1 MADPPNK
8 FSRFLMELKRRKTN
22 RVLVMYAAAA
32 FVVLQ
37 LADILIGGLS
47 LPGWVMT
54 LIIIIVATGFPVAV
68 IFSWVFDITPG
79 GIEKTKPLNLKRRN
93 KLEAQLRTWKETTMV
108 SLIVIIA
115 LIIFNIVRGNIQS
128 SEIKRTE
135 KSIAVLPFDNLT
147 PNEVLPF
154 TTDVVTSFIRT
165 GLNKTNVLQVRDR
178 WEVQEFRTID
188 RPIEEIAKK
197 LNVFFLVIGEM
208 VSSKELVIVNINLLR
223 YKKNKVDRIW
233 GNKYSFDPKG
243 KIDDLDEIPVDIVNA
258 LKIVLSDD
266 EKKRISKRP
275 TVNTAAFFNYME
287 GTAYQDDAYNGL
299 LYLSMGDSIFKDLSV
314 AKSFDRAIFFYDKA
328 IIADSTFALAYAK
341 RALTRAWGYK
351 AGHYTMDQMDKC
363 RSDAERALQIEND
376 LPDAK
381 IAYGFYYYYFKE
393 DYDKALEYF
402 REVAAKDPENS
413 NNNYYMALVLR
424 AQGKWEKSQALIKEV
439 VKYNL
444 QNPLFLT
451 NIGLSYHY
459 LHQYD
464 SAIYYQDRAIKILP
478 GWSGPYNNKIES
490 LVFRDGNT
498 AEAEIVL
505 DTAAK
510 RTTGGYLL
518 WIRIIFD
525 LYNGRYKEA
534 LLKAELGS
542 PSDFSENGTRS
553 LLLAEIYRNLNNPS
567 MAYEHY
573 KAALEYFNECLVN
586 NPDDPLFLSSFG
598 IAAAGLKERA
608 KALDAGQKA
617 ITLTKYNGAEKSD
630 RMIELA
636 QIYTMLGDYDKSLKI
651 LDELLKNPSNISIKL
666 LQLDPV
672 WKPLH
677 DKPEFKKLLLDYSNK
692 KYLN

>member
-1 MADPPNK
+1 MTDSPNK
-8 FSRFLMELKRRKTN
+8 FSRFLMELKRRKTD
-22 RVLVMYAAAA
+22 RVLVMYAAAS

-54 LIIIIVATGFPVAV
+54 LIIIIAATGFPVAAV
-68 IFSWVFDITPG
+68 FSWFFDITPG
-79 GIEKTKPLNLKRRN
+79 GIEKTKPLNVKRRN
-93 KLEAQLRTWKETTMV
+93 KLEAQVRTWKETTMI

-115 LIIFNIVRGNIQS
+115 LIIFNIARGNIQS
-128 SEIKRTE
+128 SDIKRTE
-135 KSIAVLPFDNLT
+135 KSIAVLPFNNLT

-154 TTDVVTSFIRT
+154 TTDVITSFIRM
-165 GLNKTNVLQVRDR
+165 GLNRTNILQVRER

-188 RPIEEIAKK
+188 RPIVDIAKK
-197 LNVFFLVIGEM
+197 LNVFFLVTGEM
-208 VSSKELVIVNINLLR
+208 VSSNELVLVNINLLR
-223 YKKNKVDRIW
+223 YKKNKIDRIW

-258 LKIVLSDD
+258 LKIVLSDA

-275 TVNTAAFFNYME
+275 TVNTAAFFNFME
-287 GTAYQDDAYNGL
+287 GTTYQDDAYNGF

-314 AKSFDRAIFFYDKA
+314 AKSFDNAISFYGKA
-328 IIADSTFALAYAK
+328 IKADSTFALAYAK
-341 RALTRAWGYK
+341 RALTRAWGYR
-351 AGHYTMDQMDKC
+351 AGHFTIDQMENC
-363 RSDAERALQIEND
+363 RSDAERALQIDNN

-402 REVAAKDPENS
+402 REVAARDPENS

-424 AQGKWEKSQALIKEV
+424 AQGKWKESQALIKKA
-439 VKYNL
+439 VKNNL

-451 NIGLSYHY
+451 NIGLSYHM

-464 SAIYYQDRAIKILP
+464 TAIYYQDRAIKILP
-478 GWSGPYNNKIES
+478 GWSAPYNNKIES
-490 LVFRDGNT
+490 LLFRDGTT

-510 RTTGGYLL
+510 RTTGGYLP

-553 LLLAEIYRNLNNPS
+553 LLMAEIYTNLNNPS

-573 KAALEYFNECLVN
+573 KAALEYFNKCLADI
-586 NPDDPLFLSSFG
+586 PDDPAILSSIG
-598 IAAAGLKERA
+598 IAAAGLKDRA
-608 KALDAGQKA
+608 RALDAGQKA
-617 ITLTKYNGAEKSD
+617 ITLTRYNGSDKSD
-630 RMIELA
+630 RMVEMA
-636 QIYTMLGDYDKSLKI
+636 QVYVMLGEYDKCLEI

-672 WKPLH
+672 WKPLQVI
-677 DKPEFKKLLLDYSNK
+677 PEFKKMISAYSRN
-692 KYLN
+692 